1 MNPAQLAADMPSTP
15 PASSEAPVLRFQVH
29 AWPLPL
35 RLLAIAAQL
44 VGALDILFLSGVS
57 LAELLTG
64 ETLTPPGFVVRMLA
78 VYTLVP
84 FALVQGLRWLTSA
97 SVVVESD
104 RLVLIRRRD
113 RFEVPFSSLERLRL
127 WRLPFPGV
135 GLTLGMKSG
144 RAFRYGLQ
152 TFDPAPLLEA
162 LGQRDGLDTRAVDH
176 PFIPYARAR
185 NELVRRRW
193 YHLAFKYVL
202 FSLVPTVILFRL
214 HQYIVYGGPF
224 GEYQMFGPQR
234 YLTTF
239 AIYWS
244 SMAAYLVLY
253 SSFLRV
259 LAEGVSLAWA
269 WRAPAHVR
277 GVRRWVEITC
287 RVLIYAGVPSLIGA
301 RILLF

>member
-1 MNPAQLAADMPSTP
+1 
-15 PASSEAPVLRFQVH
+15 
-29 AWPLPL
+29 
-35 RLLAIAAQL
+35 
-44 VGALDILFLSGVS
+44 
-57 LAELLTG
+57 
-64 ETLTPPGFVVRMLA
+64 VVRMLA
-78 VYTLVP
+78 VYALVP
-84 FALVQGLRWLTSA
+84 LALVRGLRWLTSA
-97 SVVVESD
+97 AVVVEPE
-104 RLVLIRRRD
+104 RLVLVRRGD
-113 RFEVPFSSLERLRL
+113 RFEIPFSSLERLRL

-135 GLTLGMKSG
+135 GLTLRMKSG

-162 LGQRDGLDTRAVDH
+162 IGQHEGLDTRAAAH

-202 FSLVPTVILFRL
+202 FSLVPTVIIFRL

-224 GEYQMFGPQR
+224 GEYQMFGLKR

-239 AIYWS
+239 AGYWS

-253 SSFLRV
+253 ASGLRV
-259 LAEGVSLAWA
+259 LAEAVSLGWA
-269 WRAPAHVR
+269 WRAPSHAR
-277 GVRRWVEITC
+277 SARRWVEIAC
-287 RVLIYAGVPSLIGA
+287 RVIIYAGVPALIGA